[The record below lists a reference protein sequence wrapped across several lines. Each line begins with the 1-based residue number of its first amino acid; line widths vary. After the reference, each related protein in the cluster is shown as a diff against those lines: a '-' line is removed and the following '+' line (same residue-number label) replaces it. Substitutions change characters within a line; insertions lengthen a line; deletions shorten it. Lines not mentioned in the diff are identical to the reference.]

1 MSQNFLDMQSI
12 PLSIGITCKFFSIV
26 YWSQCSL
33 YFDSCLVSC
42 SSSRWYFVTVFLIF
56 VSINATLSLSKN
68 ASKHWCK
75 CTTSCLRVCW
85 PGFQGWWCIV
95 VKRHVFL
102 NFSRRFL
109 EYVILMQT
117 QSAWLKPVLQI
128 SITDI
133 NFMFQQLS
141 TWERCF
147 SSCHEHGTKKKF
159 WVPMRNQ
166 TSDLQIPCSNALSLS
181 HRDYSEGGL
190 LWSSV
195 WHTSC
200 TLLGSAMSII
210 SFLYIEY

>member
-1 MSQNFLDMQSI
+1 MQVHDFLPQS
-12 PLSIGITCKFFSIV
+12 LLTRFSGMMMH
-26 YWSQCSL
+26 CS
-33 YFDSCLVSC
+33 
-42 SSSRWYFVTVFLIF
+42 
-56 VSINATLSLSKN
+56 K
-68 ASKHWCK
+68 
-75 CTTSCLRVCW
+75 TSC
-85 PGFQGWWCIV
+85 
-95 VKRHVFL
+95 
-102 NFSRRFL
+102 FL
-109 EYVILMQT
+109 ELQQTLPWIHHTQT

-200 TLLGSAMSII
+200 TLLGSNVNNII
-210 SFLYIEY
+210 SVHRILEMVSFELI

>member
-12 PLSIGITCKFFSIV
+12 PLSIGITCKLFSIV
-26 YWSQCSL
+26 YWSRCSL

-68 ASKHWCK
+68 ASKHFLPQSLLTRFSGMMMHCSK
-75 CTTSCLRVCW
+75 MSC
-85 PGFQGWWCIV
+85 
-95 VKRHVFL
+95 
-102 NFSRRFL
+102 FL
-109 EYVILMQT
+109 ELQQMLPWIHHTQT

-147 SSCHEHGTKKKF
+147 SSCHEHATKKKF

-210 SFLYIEY
+210 SCLYIEYLKW